1 MVLIILGALL
11 AGGVGAFTGLVM
23 AYNTSGG
30 PRYTPEIF
38 GQPLATLNTLEVLV
52 AGIALGVIFSF
63 GVWLMAGGARQVMR
77 GRRYRRVARYR
88 GPGTSSSFGAHHP
101 QAF

>member
-38 GQPLATLNTLEVLV
+38 GQPLATLNTMEVFV
-52 AGIALGVIFSF
+52 AGSVLGLIFAF
-63 GVWLMAGGARQVMR
+63 GMWLIAGGTRQVR
-77 GRRYRRVARYR
+77 NGRRFRRVARYR
-88 GPGTSSSFGAHHP
+88 GPGIRSSFGTHHP

>member
-11 AGGVGAFTGLVM
+11 VGGVGGFAGLVM

-30 PRYTPEIF
+30 PRYAPEIF
-38 GQPLATLNTLEVLV
+38 GQRLATLSMLEVFA
-52 AGIALGVIFSF
+52 AGIGLGVVFAL
-63 GVWLMAGGARQVMR
+63 GVWLMAWGTRQVKN
-77 GRRYRRVARYR
+77 GRRFRRVARYR
-88 GPGTSSSFGAHHP
+88 GPGIRSSFGTHH